1 MRHQNYSKIVY
12 DPTHVEQLYL
22 SKSILMYAIRFVAMV
37 IMQISEIILFIFIR
51 PHFVTSMIFLN
62 VTNQD

>member
-1 MRHQNYSKIVY
+1 MRHQNYSKIVC